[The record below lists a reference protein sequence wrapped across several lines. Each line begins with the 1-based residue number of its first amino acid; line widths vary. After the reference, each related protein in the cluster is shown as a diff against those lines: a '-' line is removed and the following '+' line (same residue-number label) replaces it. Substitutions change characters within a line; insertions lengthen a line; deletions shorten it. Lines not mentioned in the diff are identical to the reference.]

1 MGSADAASAY
11 ALQQTDVSKADSTQ
25 ATKSAGAAPTMF
37 FFIWTTVYV
46 FILYS
51 TWNAGEDTNIDLYT
65 TLYLLVTLVS
75 QYFFNVGE
83 TKAHCGEAQWTNS
96 IMITIVP
103 WIAVFGSLNLM
114 LTVFPGWLSPFAN
127 TMGYGIAKLMGLDS
141 KMKEMLAK
149 PPDAGS
155 TGQNADLAQAIAH
168 VRGDPSLIFNQIPS
182 NPKQAKNFYENTSS
196 LWDGSQP
203 STGKEQLNKLVY
215 AKQLTSWYV
224 WYLLA
229 GTLCIRM
236 SISFMAN
243 STCVRSVESRT
254 KSHDDYMA
262 ELKKKPPTGPIHQDA

>member
-1 MGSADAASAY
+1 MGSGDAASAY
-11 ALQQTDVSKADSTQ
+11 ALQQTDVSKADTTKS
-25 ATKSAGAAPTMF
+25 TKSAGAAPTMF

-51 TWNAGEDTNIDLYT
+51 TWNKDKDPNIDLYT
-65 TLYLLVTLVS
+65 TLYILVTLVS

-83 TKAHCGEAQWTNS
+83 TKAHCGEAQWSTS
-96 IMITIVP
+96 ILITVVP
-103 WIAVFGSLNLM
+103 WIAVFGTLNLM

-149 PPDAGS
+149 S
-155 TGQNADLAQAIAH
+155 SVTGATGNNADLAQAIAH

-182 NPKQAKNFYENTSS
+182 NPEQAKNFYENTSS
-196 LWDGSQP
+196 LWD
-203 STGKEQLNKLVY
+203 STELASGQEGLNKLVY

-229 GTLCIRM
+229 GALCIRM

-243 STCVRSVESRT
+243 STCIRSVASRT
-254 KSHDDYMA
+254 KAHDDYMA
-262 ELKKKPPTGPIHQDA
+262 ELKKQPPTGPTHQDA